1 MSPDDASV
9 DQPESIW
16 SSHSRTRLNDLL
28 RELID
33 RAEEMAGTQERMR
46 GLLDAVVSLSSDL
59 SLPVLLRQIV
69 TAACQ
74 VVDARY
80 GALGVLP
87 EEGEDLAQF
96 VNTGFD
102 DETVTAIGSLP
113 RGRGILGLLIKEPHP
128 LRLDDLN
135 QHAASFGFPDHHPP
149 MRTFL
154 GVPVHVRDEVFGN
167 LYLTEKRNGQPFTA
181 DDEDLVVA
189 LAAAAGVAVENAR
202 LYGAT
207 QRRHEWTRAAT
218 HLAPRLM
225 ANDSGG
231 WHLVAREA
239 RRAAG
244 ADIALVVRDATAPL
258 ALAVATRDDEGPP
271 AVDGAADLSA
281 HKPHTAEAPWE
292 TQRLRDIA
300 QNSTLASVVMQFSP
314 DDSERRS
321 DTPRPAL
328 VVPLRLTKDRSWALV
343 VVGDSGQP
351 PYTTLDLELAGVFA
365 DQAALALEL
374 ATAAQDRRRLAVF
387 EDRDRIARDLHDLVI
402 QRLFATGLGLQGLVP
417 QLQGG
422 AAAARLEGYV
432 DDLDSTIRDIRS
444 AIYSLHASDRTGDRT
459 RGLLEH
465 LLEESAEPL
474 GVRPQ
479 LSVAGPIDTVVE
491 GDLRAD
497 LLAVVREAL
506 SNVARH
512 AGAHVV
518 NVGVQISGEVLVLT
532 VDDDGTGVPA
542 DPGRRSGLT
551 NMQHRARRHGG
562 DVRLEDSPLGGAR
575 VLWTAQ
581 VR

>member
-1 MSPDDASV
+1 MEH
-9 DQPESIW
+9 QPESIW

-33 RAEEMAGTQERMR
+33 RAEEMATTQERMR

-87 EEGEDLAQF
+87 EEGDELAQF

-102 DETVTAIGSLP
+102 EETVKAIGPLP
-113 RGRGILGLLIKEPHP
+113 HGRGILGLLIKDPHP
-128 LRLDDLN
+128 LRLSDLN
-135 QHAASFGFPDHHPP
+135 QHPASFGFPEHHPP

-154 GVPVHVRDEVFGN
+154 GVPVRVRDEVFGN

-181 DDEDLVVA
+181 DDEDLAVA

-202 LYGAT
+202 LYGET
-207 QRRHEWTRAAT
+207 QRRHEWMRAAS
-218 HLAPRLM
+218 HLTPRLM
-225 ANDSGG
+225 ANDSAG
-231 WHLVAREA
+231 WQLVAREA

-244 ADIALVVRDATAPL
+244 ADLAVIARNARAPRL
-258 ALAVATRDDEGPP
+258 LAVATQDEEGEAAAETTPGPATGERQP
-271 AVDGAADLSA
+271 AGM
-281 HKPHTAEAPWE
+281 PWE
-292 TQRLRDIA
+292 SLRLRNLSEDA
-300 QNSTLASVVMQFSP
+300 TLSTFVSSLIPEQA
-314 DDSERRS
+314 
-321 DTPRPAL
+321 DTPVAGRPAL
-328 VVPLRLTKDRSWALV
+328 VVPLRLAKDRSWALI
-343 VVGDSGQP
+343 VVGDVGQP
-351 PYTTLDLELAGVFA
+351 PFTPLDLELAGVYA

-417 QLQGG
+417 HLRGG
-422 AAAARLEGYV
+422 PEANRLEGYV
-432 DDLDSTIRDIRS
+432 DDLDATIRDIRS
-444 AIYSLHASDRTGDRT
+444 AIYSLHASDRSGDRT
-459 RGLLEH
+459 HGLLEH
-465 LLEESAEPL
+465 LLQESAEPL
-474 GVRPQ
+474 GIRPQ
-479 LSVAGPIDTVVE
+479 LSVAGPIDTVVDA
-491 GDLRAD
+491 DLRAD

-518 NVGVQISGEVLVLT
+518 KVRVEASGEALLLT
-532 VDDDGTGVPA
+532 VDDDGSGLPA
-542 DPGRRSGLT
+542 EPGRRSGLS
-551 NMQHRARRHGG
+551 NMQHRALRHGG
-562 DVRLEDSPLGGAR
+562 DVQLQESPLGGTR
-575 VLWTAQ
+575 VVWTAKI
-581 VR
+581 R